1 MRHLLSSSRSILV
14 IKLGALGDLVQCLDA
29 FYAIRRHHPDR
40 HLILLTTPPFAPFGE
55 AMPWFDEIWLD
66 RRPKLWQLRAWLSLI
81 GRLRAE
87 PLERVYDL
95 QSNQR
100 TALYFRLLAGRRPEW
115 SGEVKGCSHPR
126 PPFLTMSGHNHDRL
140 LEHIRSAGVPVAD
153 PAPLDWLNADVSRF
167 NLPPR
172 FVLLIPGC
180 SPKRPGKRWPAARF
194 AELAKRLEHR
204 GIAAVAVGTRGDQPQ
219 VDEIRV
225 IAPNVIDLT
234 GRTSLPDLGG
244 VARAALGAVGN
255 DTGPIFIAGILGT
268 PTLSLMSIRE
278 SIPERMAPLGPNT
291 GWLARETLAALG
303 VDEVEAALKLRAD
316 ASGRETAA

>member
-1 MRHLLSSSRSILV
+1 M

-29 FYAIRRHHPDR
+29 FHAIRRHHPDHR
-40 HLILLTTPPFAPFGE
+40 LILLTTPPFAPFGE

-66 RRPKLWQLRAWLSLI
+66 RRPKAWQLGEWLSLI

-100 TALYFRLLAGRRPEW
+100 TALYFRLLAGRRPDW

-126 PPFLTMSGHNHDRL
+126 PPFLSMTGHNHDRL
-140 LEHIRSAGVPVAD
+140 LEHIRSAGVPDAG
-153 PAPLDWLNADVSRF
+153 PAPLDWLDANVSRF
-167 NLPPR
+167 DLPPR
-172 FVLLIPGC
+172 FVLLVPGC
-180 SPKRPGKRWPAARF
+180 SPKRPGKRWPAGRF
-194 AELAKRLEHR
+194 ADLANRLER
-204 GIAAVAVGTRGDQPQ
+204 QGIAAVAIGTRSDQAQ
-219 VDEIRV
+219 VDDIRTT
-225 IAPNVIDLT
+225 APGVIDLT

-244 VARAALGAVGN
+244 IARAALGAVGN

-268 PTLSLMSIRE
+268 PTLSLMSTRE

-291 GWLARETLAALG
+291 GWLACEELAALP
-303 VDEVEAALKLRAD
+303 VDTVEQALRLRET
-316 ASGRETAA
+316 SGREVAA